1 MTTKPEES
9 SAAICQCRFGGVID
23 MATVAPQFPR
33 ERIVHWDDPRALAE
47 AGRAMSGRDFLDAVL
62 RGALPS
68 PPICHL
74 VDFTFERIDDGRV
87 EMVLTPQES
96 QYNPI
101 GSVHGG
107 IIATVLDSAMGCA
120 VHTKLPRGRA
130 YTTLEIK
137 VNYLRGVNRETGPM
151 SAVGWVVHLGRQTA
165 MAEASLCDARGKLF
179 AQAST
184 TCLIFDVPGQSVPAL
199 NTDR

>member
-1 MTTKPEES
+1 
-9 SAAICQCRFGGVID
+9 VID
-23 MATVAPQFPR
+23 MATVAPQLPR
-33 ERIVHWDDPRALAE
+33 ERIIHWDDPFALAK
-47 AGRAMSGRDFLDAVL
+47 AGRTMSGRNFLDAVL
-62 RGALPS
+62 RGELPP

-107 IIATVLDSAMGCA
+107 IIATVLDSVMGCA
-120 VHTKLPRGRA
+120 VHTKLPLGRA

-137 VNYLRGVNRETGPM
+137 VNYLRGVNCESGPM
-151 SAVGWVVHLGRQTA
+151 TAIGRVIHLGRQTA
-165 MAEASLCDARGKLF
+165 MAEASLLDASRKLF
-179 AQAST
+179 AQATT
-184 TCLIFDVPGQSVPAL
+184 TCLIFDVPGQSVP
-199 NTDR
+199 RG

>member
-1 MTTKPEES
+1 
-9 SAAICQCRFGGVID
+9 
-23 MATVAPQFPR
+23 MATVASQLPR
-33 ERIVHWDDPRALAE
+33 ERIIHWDDPRALAE

-62 RGALPS
+62 RGELPP

-74 VDFTFERIDDGRV
+74 VDFTFERIDDGHV
-87 EMVLTPQES
+87 EMALTPQES

-107 IIATVLDSAMGCA
+107 IIATVLDSVMGCA
-120 VHTKLPRGRA
+120 VHTKLPLGRA

-137 VNYLRGVNRETGPM
+137 VNYLRGVNRESGPM
-151 SAVGWVVHLGRQTA
+151 TAIGRVIHLGRQTA
-165 MAEASLCDARGKLF
+165 MAEASLSDASGKLF

-184 TCLIFDVPGQSVPAL
+184 TCLIFDVPGQSVPGG
-199 NTDR
+199 

>member
-1 MTTKPEES
+1 
-9 SAAICQCRFGGVID
+9 
-23 MATVAPQFPR
+23 MATVSSQFLR
-33 ERIVHWDDPRALAE
+33 ERTIRWDDPRALAE

-68 PPICHL
+68 PPISHL
-74 VDFTFERIDDGRV
+74 VGMTFERIDDGRI

-96 QYNPI
+96 HYNPI
-101 GSVHGG
+101 GAVHGG
-107 IIATVLDSAMGCA
+107 IIATVLDSVMGCA
-120 VHTKLPRGRA
+120 VHTKLPLGRA

-165 MAEASLCDARGKLF
+165 MAEGSLSDARGKLF

-184 TCLIFDVPGQSVPAL
+184 TCLIFDVPDQSVIAKG
-199 NTDR
+199 

>member
-1 MTTKPEES
+1 
-9 SAAICQCRFGGVID
+9 
-23 MATVAPQFPR
+23 MATVSSQFPR
-33 ERIVHWDDPRALAE
+33 ERTIRWDDPRALAE

-68 PPICHL
+68 PPISHL
-74 VDFTFERIDDGRV
+74 VGMTFERIDDGRI

-96 QYNPI
+96 HYNPI
-101 GSVHGG
+101 GAVHGG
-107 IIATVLDSAMGCA
+107 IIATVLDSVMGCA
-120 VHTKLPRGRA
+120 VHSKLPLGRA

-165 MAEASLCDARGKLF
+165 MAEGSLSDAGGKLF

-184 TCLIFDVPGQSVPAL
+184 TCLIFDVPDHSVIAKG
-199 NTDR
+199 

>member
-1 MTTKPEES
+1 
-9 SAAICQCRFGGVID
+9 
-23 MATVAPQFPR
+23 MATVSPQLSR
-33 ERIVHWDDPRALAE
+33 ERSIHWDDPGALAE
-47 AGRAMSGRDFLDAVL
+47 AGQTMSGRDFLDAIL
-62 RGALPS
+62 RGELPS

-74 VDFTFERIDDGRV
+74 VDFTFDRVDDGRV

-107 IIATVLDSAMGCA
+107 IIATVLDSVMAAA
-120 VHTKLPRGRA
+120 VQTKLPVGRA

-137 VNYLRGVNRETGPM
+137 VNYLRGVDRETGPLT
-151 SAVGWVVHLGRQTA
+151 AVGSVIHLGRRTA
-165 MAEASLCDARGKLF
+165 MAEASLSDASGKLY

-184 TCLIFDVPGQSVPAL
+184 TCLIFDAKSRTSNG
-199 NTDR
+199 

>member
-1 MTTKPEES
+1 
-9 SAAICQCRFGGVID
+9 VIG
-23 MATVAPQFPR
+23 MATVSPQLPR
-33 ERIVHWDDPRALAE
+33 ERSIHWDDPGALAE
-47 AGRAMSGRDFLDAVL
+47 AGQTMSGRDFLDAIL
-62 RGALPS
+62 RGELPS

-74 VDFTFERIDDGRV
+74 VDFTFDRVDDGRV

-107 IIATVLDSAMGCA
+107 IIATVLDSVMAAA
-120 VHTKLPRGRA
+120 VQTKLPVGRA

-151 SAVGWVVHLGRQTA
+151 TAVGSVIHLGRRTA
-165 MAEASLCDARGKLF
+165 MAEASLSDAGGKLY

-184 TCLIFDVPGQSVPAL
+184 TCLLFDVPGPSVPEG
-199 NTDR
+199 

>member
-1 MTTKPEES
+1 M
-9 SAAICQCRFGGVID
+9 IG
-23 MATVAPQFPR
+23 MATVSPQLPR
-33 ERIVHWDDPRALAE
+33 ERIIRWDDPRALAE
-47 AGRAMSGRDFLDAVL
+47 AGQTMSGRDFVGAIL
-62 RGALPS
+62 RGELPP
-68 PPICHL
+68 PPICRL
-74 VDFTFERIDDGRV
+74 IDFKFDRIEDGRV

-107 IIATVLDSAMGCA
+107 IIATVLDSVMAGA
-120 VHTKLPRGRA
+120 VHTKLPVGRA

-151 SAVGWVVHLGRQTA
+151 TAVGRVIHLGRQTA
-165 MAEASLCDARGKLF
+165 MAEASLSDASGKLF

-184 TCLIFDVPGQSVPAL
+184 TCLIFDVLGQTVPGG
-199 NTDR
+199 

>member
-1 MTTKPEES
+1 
-9 SAAICQCRFGGVID
+9 
-23 MATVAPQFPR
+23 MATVSPQLSR
-33 ERIVHWDDPRALAE
+33 ERSIHWDDPGALAE
-47 AGRAMSGRDFLDAVL
+47 AGQTMSGRDFLDAIL
-62 RGALPS
+62 RGELPS

-74 VDFTFERIDDGRV
+74 VDFTFDRVDDGRV

-107 IIATVLDSAMGCA
+107 IIATVLDSVMAAA
-120 VHTKLPRGRA
+120 VQTKLPVGRA

-137 VNYLRGVNRETGPM
+137 VNYLRGVNRETGPLT
-151 SAVGWVVHLGRQTA
+151 AVGSVIHLGRRTA
-165 MAEASLCDARGKLF
+165 MAEASLSDASGKLY

-184 TCLIFDVPGQSVPAL
+184 TCLLFDAKGRTS
-199 NTDR
+199 NG

>member
-1 MTTKPEES
+1 
-9 SAAICQCRFGGVID
+9 VID
-23 MATVAPQFPR
+23 VAIVTPQFAR
-33 ERIVHWDDPRALAE
+33 ERVIHWDDPRALAE

-87 EMVLTPQES
+87 AMVLTPQES

-107 IIATVLDSAMGCA
+107 IIATVLDSVMGCA
-120 VHTKLPRGRA
+120 VHTKLPLGRT

-151 SAVGWVVHLGRQTA
+151 SAVGWVVHLGHQTA
-165 MAEASLCDARGKLF
+165 MAEASLSDARGKLF

-184 TCLIFDVPGQSVPAL
+184 TCLIFDVLGRFVPAPKS
-199 NTDR
+199 DP

>member
-1 MTTKPEES
+1 
-9 SAAICQCRFGGVID
+9 VID
-23 MATVAPQFPR
+23 MATVSPQLPR
-33 ERIVHWDDPRALAE
+33 ERFIHWDDPRALAE
-47 AGRAMSGRDFLDAVL
+47 AGRTMSGRDFLDAVL
-62 RGALPS
+62 RGELPP

-107 IIATVLDSAMGCA
+107 IIATVLDSVMGCA
-120 VHTKLPRGRA
+120 VHTKLPLGHA

-151 SAVGWVVHLGRQTA
+151 TAIGRVIHLGRQTA
-165 MAEASLCDARGKLF
+165 MAEASLSNASGKLF

-184 TCLIFDVPGQSVPAL
+184 TCLIFDVPGQSVPGG
-199 NTDR
+199 